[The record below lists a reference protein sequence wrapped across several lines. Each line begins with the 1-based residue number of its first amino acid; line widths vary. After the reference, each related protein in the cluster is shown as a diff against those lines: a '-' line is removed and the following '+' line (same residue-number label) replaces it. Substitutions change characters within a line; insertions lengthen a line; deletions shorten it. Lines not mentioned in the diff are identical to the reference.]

1 MKESKIKKRMFFLLA
16 VLGLFGAIQLIQ
28 PTKAH
33 GETLYTMTNVAGPN
47 AVAAFNVDPE
57 TGRLQFQALYPTGG
71 IGNPNTVR
79 SSQNAMVT
87 DGNYLYVVNPG
98 SNDISVFQINEHG
111 TLTLMGPPMPSG
123 GVRPVSLAVS
133 RQGLMYVANQGD
145 FATTPANY
153 SGFWSVEGH
162 LSAVQNSKV
171 DLTLNS
177 KPSQVLF
184 SDDGKFMV
192 AARPA
197 ASTIDTFHVSDS
209 GQLERLGEYPNQPG
223 AFAMQFNPV
232 IRHQLV
238 FTLAFLPGS
247 ATYELTGSNE
257 LHPLSAAADPFA
269 GDPCWLVI
277 RNDGKALW
285 LSGFFESGVS
295 LHEIGPNGEL
305 TFIGKHDTSTFGEFS
320 TFLAS
325 DPNQRFMYEVIPGSN
340 VIHAMRITGDT
351 TDGGLSDLQTI
362 SVPESFNPIG
372 LVFVNN

>member
-1 MKESKIKKRMFFLLA
+1 MKEGRIKRMSFLLGI
-16 VLGLFGAIQLIQ
+16 LGLFGAIQLMQ
-28 PTKAH
+28 PTNAH

-47 AVAAFNVDPE
+47 AVAAFNIDPQ
-57 TGRLQFQALYPTGG
+57 TGLLQFQALYPTGG

-98 SNDISVFQINEHG
+98 SNDISVFEINQNG

-123 GVRPVSLAVS
+123 GIRPVSLAIS

-145 FATTPANY
+145 FTTTPANY
-153 SGFWSVEGH
+153 SGFWSTNGRLSPVQN
-162 LSAVQNSKV
+162 SAVQ
-171 DLTLNS
+171 LTLNS
-177 KPSQVLF
+177 KPSQLLF
-184 SDDGKFMV
+184 SDDGKFLIG
-192 AARPA
+192 ARPA

-209 GQLERLGEYPNQPG
+209 GQLERLGEYTGQPG
-223 AFAMQFNPV
+223 AFAMEFNPV

-238 FTLAFLPGS
+238 FTLAFFPGS
-247 ATYELTGSNE
+247 ATYEITGSNE
-257 LHPLSAAADPFA
+257 LHQLSTAADPFA
-269 GDPCWLVI
+269 GDPCWLVV

-305 TFIGKHDTSTFGEFS
+305 TFIGKHDTSAFGQFS

-325 DPNQRFMYEVIPGSN
+325 DADQRFMYEVIPGSN
-340 VIHAMRITGDT
+340 VVHAMQITGDT
-351 TDGGLSDLQTI
+351 ANGGLSDMQTV
-362 SVPESFNPIG
+362 SVPGALNPIG
-372 LVFVNN
+372 LVIVNNQ